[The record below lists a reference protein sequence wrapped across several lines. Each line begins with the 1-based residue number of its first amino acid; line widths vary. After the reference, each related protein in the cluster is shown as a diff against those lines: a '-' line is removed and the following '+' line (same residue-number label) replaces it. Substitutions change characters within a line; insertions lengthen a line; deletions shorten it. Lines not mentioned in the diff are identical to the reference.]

1 MLPAGFLQLWRAGAP
16 LWLWY
21 EGFSLQRLVLLQS
34 MGSRH
39 AGCGSC
45 SARAY
50 QNPELELLTDKSSF
64 IQDGQHKAGSAV
76 PTPAPLLHSLRAQAI
91 FHSCSI
97 LRRTTSSQDTF
108 SFSDSAC
115 FFSFLVF
122 TDMSLSP
129 TFSSRSLASVG
140 KAVQR
145 MAPFTGL
152 QAVQG
157 DSMRYYA
164 HCPGPEFPA
173 SITCLFLA
181 STNAKQNRQE
191 PVFL

>member
-1 MLPAGFLQLWRAGAP
+1 MDF
-16 LWLWY
+16 
-21 EGFSLQRLVLLQS
+21 QRL
-34 MGSRH
+34 RNTWP
-39 AGCGSC
+39 
-45 SARAY
+45 RW
-50 QNPELELLTDKSSF
+50 ELLPSQITSMS
-64 IQDGQHKAGSAV
+64 GQSLLSPA
-76 PTPAPLLHSLRAQAI
+76 PAPLLHSLRAQAT

-122 TDMSLSP
+122 TDTSFSP
-129 TFSSRSLASVG
+129 TFSSRSVAGVG

-152 QAVQG
+152 QAVRG

-164 HCPGPEFPA
+164 HCPGPVFPA

-181 STNAKQNRQE
+181 STNTKQNRQE
-191 PVFL
+191 PAFLIM

>member
-1 MLPAGFLQLWRAGAP
+1 
-16 LWLWY
+16 
-21 EGFSLQRLVLLQS
+21 
-34 MGSRH
+34 MGSPWKSEDLAKVR
-39 AGCGSC
+39 
-45 SARAY
+45 
-50 QNPELELLTDKSSF
+50 TSSF
-64 IQDGQHKAGSAV
+64 TNHCYIRTIPATTPA
-76 PTPAPLLHSLRAQAI
+76 PAPLLYSLRAQAI

-122 TDMSLSP
+122 TDTSFSP
-129 TFSSRSLASVG
+129 TFSSRSLTGVG

-152 QAVQG
+152 QAGQG

-173 SITCLFLA
+173 SITCLFPA

-191 PVFL
+191 PAFL

>member
-1 MLPAGFLQLWRAGAP
+1 MDMDCVLTAWWRRVDRRVKSEPRWTEEAKICVINKKSGQLKWPHQVIGQ
-16 LWLWY
+16 
-21 EGFSLQRLVLLQS
+21 ELV
-34 MGSRH
+34 
-39 AGCGSC
+39 
-45 SARAY
+45 
-50 QNPELELLTDKSSF
+50 F
-64 IQDGQHKAGSAV
+64 
-76 PTPAPLLHSLRAQAI
+76 
-91 FHSCSI
+91 
-97 LRRTTSSQDTF
+97 TSSQDTF

-191 PVFL
+191 PVFLWLCRKLGTSPLGSHDRWWLQTW

>member
-1 MLPAGFLQLWRAGAP
+1 MRQPDFYSFIRDGWIFKDWEILGQGENFFLQKSLLCQDNQPHLPA
-16 LWLWY
+16 
-21 EGFSLQRLVLLQS
+21 
-34 MGSRH
+34 
-39 AGCGSC
+39 
-45 SARAY
+45 
-50 QNPELELLTDKSSF
+50 
-64 IQDGQHKAGSAV
+64 
-76 PTPAPLLHSLRAQAI
+76 PAPLLHSLRAQAI

-122 TDMSLSP
+122 TDMSFSP
-129 TFSSRSLASVG
+129 TFSSRSLAGVG

-164 HCPGPEFPA
+164 HCSGPEFPA

-181 STNAKQNRQE
+181 STNAKQNSQE
-191 PVFL
+191 PAFLWLCRKLGTSPIGSHDRWWLQTW